1 MEKVVVLCLLLVEL
15 SSSFTQETQIY
26 FKEGNSLTLD
36 LRPFPSKNIT
46 SILWTCNGDLL
57 IDCCESMYYS
67 TYKGTAT
74 LDMHTGRLMIKN
86 MTKADEGVYSVEI
99 NNKVQGETYKAVMI
113 KHVPK
118 PEVRVSPLTARGPCK
133 LTCEGDTTGAGPV
146 TYSWKTG
153 DGEWKELQKDII
165 EEEHGHVKTF
175 TCRMKNPLSE
185 EESPARTI
193 LFLPGKPADSGLW
206 IKVLGAVIKSLAIFA
221 LLGAMVYA
229 LWRNQETLRKLM
241 CPCQSKNSDYV
252 NAA

>member
-26 FKEGNSLTLD
+26 FKEGNSLTLY
-36 LRPFPSKNIT
+36 LRPFPSKSIT
-46 SILWTCNGDLL
+46 SILWMCNV
-57 IDCCESMYYS
+57 DCCESMYY
-67 TYKGTAT
+67 YIATAT
-74 LDMHTGRLMIKN
+74 LDIHTGRLMIKN

-165 EEEHGHVKTF
+165 EEVHGHVKTF

-185 EESPARTI
+185 EESHARTI
-193 LFLPGKPADSGLW
+193 LFVPGKSADSGLW

-221 LLGAMVYA
+221 PLGAMVYA
-229 LWRNQETLRKLM
+229 LSRNQETLRKRM

-252 NAA
+252 NEA